1 MSEWWD
7 SLSLLQRVFAWIGI
21 PATLVLIVQTVLM
34 FFGIGDG
41 DGDADFDGDG
51 FSDGDDGLTLFSVRG
66 IVAML
71 CVAGWSGIVFVDCGI
86 GNGVSVLLAVICGLA
101 ALFGMA
107 FLMRAMVRLQSSGNI
122 DLGSAVGK
130 TGEVYIPIPAAGEG
144 KGKISIV
151 VQDRLIEI
159 DAVTDG
165 ESLKTGDAVR
175 VVSTDGNGLVLV
187 EKLVKRN
194 SEKS

>member
-86 GNGVSVLLAVICGLA
+86 GNGVSVFLAVICGLA